1 MLTASRAPSG
11 IGARA
16 FYCNEIKKITTGA
29 QFPRCARG
37 RGEVATE
44 EPQISGLAGRYATA
58 LFELAQEERSVE
70 TVERD
75 FTALKALV
83 DQNADLRLLVR
94 APVFSRKEQEKG
106 MDAILRRMEAAP
118 LTVRFV
124 LLLASK
130 GRLFALM
137 DVIRAF
143 ELLAAKL
150 RGEVRA
156 EVTSARALSDAE
168 VTELKA
174 VLKSRL
180 GRDARLDAKVDPSL
194 LGGLVVK
201 VGSRMIDSS
210 LRTKLDGLRAAMRGQ

>member
-1 MLTASRAPSG
+1 
-11 IGARA
+11 
-16 FYCNEIKKITTGA
+16 
-29 QFPRCARG
+29 
-37 RGEVATE
+37 VATE

-75 FTALKALV
+75 FAALKDLV
-83 DQNADLRLLVR
+83 AGSADLARLVK
-94 APVFSRKEQEKG
+94 APVFSRDDQKKG
-106 MDAILRRMEAAP
+106 MDAILRRMEATP

-124 LLLASK
+124 LLLAGK
-130 GRLFALM
+130 GRLFILIDA
-137 DVIRAF
+137 IRGF
-143 ELLAAKL
+143 EALAAKA
-150 RGEVRA
+150 RGELRA
-156 EVTSARALSDAE
+156 DVTSARPLSDSE

-174 VLKSRL
+174 ILKTRL
-180 GRDARLDAKVDPSL
+180 GRDARLDARVDPSL

>member
-1 MLTASRAPSG
+1 
-11 IGARA
+11 
-16 FYCNEIKKITTGA
+16 
-29 QFPRCARG
+29 
-37 RGEVATE
+37 VATE
-44 EPQISGLAGRYATA
+44 EPLISGLAGRYATA
-58 LFELAQEERSVE
+58 LFELAQEERAVE

-75 FTALKALV
+75 FTSLTALI
-83 DQNADLRLLVR
+83 DQSPDLRLLVR

-106 MDAILRRMEAAP
+106 MDAILRRMEATP
-118 LTVRFV
+118 LTVKFV

-130 GRLFALM
+130 GRLFALT

-143 ELLAAKL
+143 ELLAAKQ

-156 EVTSARALSDAE
+156 QVTSAHPLSDAQIG
-168 VTELKA
+168 ELKA
-174 VLKSRL
+174 ILKSRL

-210 LRTKLDGLRAAMRGQ
+210 LRTKLDGLRAALRG

>member
-1 MLTASRAPSG
+1 M
-11 IGARA
+11 
-16 FYCNEIKKITTGA
+16 
-29 QFPRCARG
+29 
-37 RGEVATE
+37 ATE

-58 LFELAQEERSVE
+58 LFELAQEERAVE

-75 FTALKALV
+75 FTTLKALV
-83 DQNADLRLLVR
+83 NENPDLRRLVR

-143 ELLAAKL
+143 ELLAARQ

-156 EVTSARALSDAE
+156 QVTSARALSDAE
-168 VTELKA
+168 VSELKA
-174 VLKSRL
+174 ILKSKL

-210 LRTKLDGLRAAMRGQ
+210 LRTKLDGLRVAMRGQ